1 MKYYGITDRGLV
13 RKNNQDSY
21 VIATNKANDVFAI
34 VADGIGGNSG
44 GDIASAMTVS
54 LFSQAFSETEGF
66 TDGQQASQWIKRMIT
81 HVNYEIYSYGAGRPE
96 LKGMGTTLTGV
107 MITSFGKVVVNIGDS
122 RTYAWWKDGRFRQK
136 KQSGRRKLYNLSFQ

>member
-81 HVNYEIYSYGAGRPE
+81 HVNYEIYSYAR
-96 LKGMGTTLTGV
+96 KRCTQYIKIRIDRIFQGV
-107 MITSFGKVVVNIGDS
+107 LPDDAEEDFIAQDVSKSHS
-122 RTYAWWKDGRFRQK
+122 RENRDQTHDPSNEAEKI
-136 KQSGRRKLYNLSFQ
+136 